1 MSLRRTM
8 RYWTHRVLRA
18 SLQTRDSPRQIA
30 GGVAIGAFVSC
41 NPTVISQI
49 VVAVIM
55 ATAFRCSRI
64 PAIVMCYLSNPL
76 TAVPIYGGGYV
87 LGAKMLRLLGVAAP
101 TYHRVKVLFTQ
112 ADATGFLAVVREK
125 TLELASLGWRGLL
138 AMEIGATILGIAFA
152 VPLYWITL
160 RLVAGH
166 RLIKAQRIAA
176 RAQKRIERIRSRQE
190 FEKLAAG
197 ETQK

>member
-49 VVAVIM
+49 LVAAIL

-64 PAIVMCYLSNPL
+64 PAIVMVYLSNPL
-76 TAVPIYGGGYV
+76 TAVPMYGGGY
-87 LGAKMLRLLGVAAP
+87 LIGAKALHILGVSAP
-101 TYHRVKVLFTQ
+101 TYHKVMALLKQ
-112 ADATGFLAVVREK
+112 SEVSGFWAAVREK

-138 AMEIGATILGIAFA
+138 AMEIGATLLGIALA
-152 VPLYWITL
+152 VPLYWLAL

-176 RAQKRIERIRSRQE
+176 RAQKRIERIRRRQE
-190 FEKLAAG
+190 LERLAAG
-197 ETQK
+197 ETQR